1 MIKKVDNINMVPDDI
16 KELLLPDKGE
26 LVAIGNTVYELQQF
40 PVKKY
45 FELLNLMSKYFTEYN
60 SIYQEKEDQGIIEF
74 FGKLAAKLQDLNLV
88 EELMDT
94 IFPDIGDDKNKITF
108 DQLKYLLG
116 VIYKLNFLSRN
127 HQIQNMETRAAY
139 NKMIQMLGIN
149 MMTA

>member
-1 MIKKVDNINMVPDDI
+1 MVPDDI

-26 LVAIGNTVYELQQF
+26 LVAIGNNIYEIQQF

-60 SIYQEKEDQGIIEF
+60 SIYQEKEEQGIIEF
-74 FGKLAAKLQDLNLV
+74 FGKLAGKLQEQNLV

-94 IFPDIGDDKNKITF
+94 LFPDIGEDKNNITF

-116 VIYKLNFLSRN
+116 VVYKLNFLSQN
-127 HQIQNMETRAAY
+127 HQIQNMETRMAY

-149 MMTA
+149 MMSA